1 MRQASAQA
9 VLSTTEAGASYPPAA
24 LESMVKAG
32 ERWWS
37 RRPGE

>member
-9 VLSTTEAGASYPPAA
+9 ALSATEAATYPPAA
-24 LESMVKAG
+24 LESMVTAG